1 MERNFLN
8 FENILKKKNE
18 ILILCCKTSRQINSK
33 YNFKYLTYYALYK
46 NFYFL
51 VR

>member
-18 ILILCCKTSRQINSK
+18 ILILCCKINSK